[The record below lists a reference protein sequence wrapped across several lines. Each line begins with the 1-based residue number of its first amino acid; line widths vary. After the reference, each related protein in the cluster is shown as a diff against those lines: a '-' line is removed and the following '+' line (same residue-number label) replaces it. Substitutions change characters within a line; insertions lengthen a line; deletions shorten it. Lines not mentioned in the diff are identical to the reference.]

1 MTKYFLSVTK
11 IFSWT
16 HVTCGRGRGDP
27 PGPRVDPPPF
37 GEGFWDPPPGGGP
50 GGSKTGGTERYGKP
64 LSYQRLINSSNGGS
78 GTLIL
83 AGLPPLFVTLWHH
96 FLTPPGRKSDPRK
109 VTLFLTLVEKFTQV
123 VKFFRKFSKNFA
135 TSSKIFVGRRHDDEI
150 F

>member
-1 MTKYFLSVTK
+1 MDAR
-11 IFSWT
+11 
-16 HVTCGRGRGDP
+16 HVRSGARGP
-27 PGPRVDPPPF
+27 PRTPSRPPPLR
-37 GEGFWDPPPGGGP
+37 GGFLGPPPGGGP